1 MNFGKS
7 IITRI
12 IEGIIVIVVMI
23 LLSMLYSKILN
34 YRQKI
39 NDEEMNK
46 KKLVTIF
53 SNVEE
58 DSYAYMTKYTVYGN
72 HLNIGGYI
80 ELKEKLD
87 FNISNVKIILKNVD
101 DSSTNIDLIYDIKE
115 NRIEFNTSDNI
126 NEGIDLE
133 KILAGE
139 YYVIVSIYGNVDGKI
154 VSKNYSIKNNTS
166 YESNEYY
173 TMQIDG
179 KSRRIDINFMKY
191 DEKDIDYM
199 KITST
204 DTILPDNVYDIVL
217 DPGHGGTDPGAMYK
231 NKKESD
237 YTLDYCLTLKN
248 ELEKNGYKVKL
259 TRQED
264 VYTPPYGKNGRAIV
278 PNDVKAKLFLSIH
291 LNSTVSS
298 RIEGGLEV
306 YVSNHANLDF
316 AENFATN
323 IKNIAN
329 TTYSPN
335 NIDKMRDG
343 VYVKTYKPNEVDEAI
358 DYANELGYKPYENL
372 STDTPYLFVIRETG
386 GIMTK
391 AYVDGRNVSAGNNPY
406 YNKNMG
412 AEAYLLELG
421 FINSS
426 DDMKNI
432 ENNKQAYIDAIVKTI
447 NEHYRQN

>member
-7 IITRI
+7 VITRI
-12 IEGIIVIVVMI
+12 IKGIIVIVVMI

-58 DSYAYMTKYTVYGN
+58 DSYAYMTKYTIYGN

-80 ELKEKLD
+80 ELNEKLD
-87 FNISNVKIILKNVD
+87 FNISNAKIILKNID
-101 DSSTNIDLIYDIKE
+101 DSNIDIDLIYKIIE

-133 KILAGE
+133 KILSGE
-139 YYVIVSIYGNVDGKI
+139 YYAIIAINGNNGEI
-154 VSKNYSIKNNTS
+154 SKNYSIKNNTS

-173 TMQIDG
+173 TMQNDG
-179 KSRRIDINFMKY
+179 KSRKIDINFMTY
-191 DEKDIDYM
+191 DEKNIDYM

-204 DTILPDNVYDIVL
+204 DTVLPDNVYDIVL

-231 NKKESD
+231 NKKEAD

-248 ELEKNGYKVKL
+248 ELEKSGYKVKL

-264 VYTPPYGKNGRAIV
+264 IYTPPYGKNGRAIV

-335 NIDKMRDG
+335 NVDKMRDG
-343 VYVKTYKPNEVDEAI
+343 VYVKTYKPNEVEEAI

-372 STDTPYLFVIRETG
+372 SIDTPYLFIIRETG

-391 AYVDGRNVSAGNNPY
+391 AYVDGRNISAGNNPY

-426 DDMKNI
+426 NDMKNI